1 MCKFSLVSV
10 HLIKCIKWSI
20 ARVWQTAGREM
31 TVLYHL
37 LRLFTYN
44 EEEIDH
50 RGRKEKESHFPISS
64 LFVLFWLLLW
74 WEANPPPPLGRRR
87 YWSSKLS
94 SFFPLPPP
102 YLAFSISPL
111 LLFFHFLLNIISP
124 LEFFDLF
131 HLLFHPSFWEV
142 PIVEG
147 KAESVRSKFREGVFG
162 ISGSA
167 LRILTN
173 F

>member
-94 SFFPLPPP
+94 SFP
-102 YLAFSISPL
+102 SPL
-111 LLFFHFLLNIISP
+111 LRFSHFSFIPFASHSVLSSLSRPTSIYHFQRWDTMTDRNKVGNQNSGSVLEIS
-124 LEFFDLF
+124 
-131 HLLFHPSFWEV
+131 
-142 PIVEG
+142 
-147 KAESVRSKFREGVFG
+147 R
-162 ISGSA
+162 SA
-167 LRILTN
+167 LRITN

>member
-20 ARVWQTAGREM
+20 AQVWQTAGREM

-94 SFFPLPPP
+94 SFPPP
-102 YLAFSISPL
+102 YLGSPTFPSFPL
-111 LLFFHFLLNIISP
+111 LLRVFCHLFSRPTSIYHFQRWDTMTDRNKVGNQNSGSVLEIS
-124 LEFFDLF
+124 
-131 HLLFHPSFWEV
+131 
-142 PIVEG
+142 
-147 KAESVRSKFREGVFG
+147 R
-162 ISGSA
+162 SA
-167 LRILTN
+167 LRITN